1 MSYPRTIRGFNAFID
16 GIGYFGRVT
25 EAKLPMLTLQTEEH
39 RGAGMDQPIAI
50 DMGMERM
57 TTEVVFAEWAPELMM
72 HFGTRKRLVLRPGAM
87 GEDSFAADTI
97 IATIGA
103 RWTGVEPGQLKQG
116 STSVLTLKASADY
129 FRLEHNGTE
138 ICEIDV
144 ENGKRV
150 IGGEDQLAS
159 LRAAMGL

>member
-1 MSYPRTIRGFNAFID
+1 MSYPRTIRGFNAFLD
-16 GIGYFGRVT
+16 GIGYFGRAV
-25 EAKLPMLTLQTEEH
+25 EATLPMLSMQTEEH

-57 TTEVVFAEWAPELMM
+57 TAEVSFAEWAPELMM
-72 HFGTRKRLVLRPGAM
+72 HFGTRKRLILRPGAM
-87 GEDSFAADTI
+87 GEASFEADTI

-116 STSVLTLKASADY
+116 GQSLLTLKGSVDY

-159 LRAAMGL
+159 IRRAMGV